1 MASLTYEKRP
11 GWLTFAGVVLFAVAF
26 ARVISAINYFG
37 DGAQIND
44 LTNSVFGNHL
54 WAWGVWDL
62 CLALLAVS
70 AAISLLGGGGI
81 GRVIAYIWAVWA
93 IVQSFLIM
101 GVAPWYA
108 ATMIVLAALVIY
120 GVASSAEWSEAN

>member
-54 WAWGVWDL
+54 WVWGAWDL
-62 CLALLAVS
+62 CLALLALV
-70 AAISLLGGGGI
+70 AAISLLGGGGF
-81 GRVIAYIWAVWA
+81 GRVIAYIWAIWA

-101 GVAPWYA
+101 GAAPWYA
-108 ATMIVLAALVIY
+108 AATLVLAALVIY
-120 GVASSAEWSEAN
+120 GIASSADWSEAN